1 MIFIISLFCAFLFFF
16 SLFFLLGHAL
26 KKKQVV
32 SERLQQYADYLDVKE
47 TAEEQISTGQKL
59 RLAFRKRMRRVGGR
73 KTASKLDLMMH
84 RAGLP
89 LLGFEMVVISFGVS
103 ILAFLMV
110 LLVTGEGG
118 AALLFALLAFL
129 FQWGYV
135 KYRIDKR
142 LKAFLYQMAD
152 CLTLISNSLRAGFS
166 FLQTIEIIS
175 KEMKPP
181 VSTEFARVLRE
192 TNLGKPLDRALTEM
206 DGRVGSP
213 DFSLIVT
220 AVLIQQQVGGNLA
233 DIIDIIRDTILD
245 RIRLR
250 GEIKTLTAQGR
261 MAGMILAALPIAMGL
276 FMYIM
281 SPEYM
286 RPLLTTR
293 IGQIAIGVALVM
305 EVIGFFIIHK
315 IVDIK
320 V

>member
-16 SLFFLLGHAL
+16 ILFFLLGHAL

-32 SERLQQYADYLDVKE
+32 SERLQQYADYLDVEE
-47 TAEEQISTGQKL
+47 TEEERISTGQKL

-89 LLGFEMVVISFGVS
+89 LLGFEMVAISFGVS

-118 AALLFALLAFL
+118 AALLFALFVFL

-152 CLTLISNSLRAGFS
+152 CLTLVSNSLRAGFS
-166 FLQTIEIIS
+166 FLQTVEIIS

-192 TNLGKPLDRALTEM
+192 TNLGKPFAR
-206 DGRVGSP
+206 
-213 DFSLIVT
+213 
-220 AVLIQQQVGGNLA
+220 
-233 DIIDIIRDTILD
+233 
-245 RIRLR
+245 
-250 GEIKTLTAQGR
+250 
-261 MAGMILAALPIAMGL
+261 
-276 FMYIM
+276 
-281 SPEYM
+281 
-286 RPLLTTR
+286 
-293 IGQIAIGVALVM
+293 
-305 EVIGFFIIHK
+305 
-315 IVDIK
+315 
-320 V
+320 

>member
-1 MIFIISLFCAFLFFF
+1 M
-16 SLFFLLGHAL
+16 
-26 KKKQVV
+26 
-32 SERLQQYADYLDVKE
+32 
-47 TAEEQISTGQKL
+47 
-59 RLAFRKRMRRVGGR
+59 
-73 KTASKLDLMMH
+73 
-84 RAGLP
+84 
-89 LLGFEMVVISFGVS
+89 S
-103 ILAFLMV
+103 ILAFLMA

-118 AALLFALLAFL
+118 AALLFALFVFL

-152 CLTLISNSLRAGFS
+152 CLTLVSNSLRAGFS

-206 DGRVGSP
+206 DRRVGSP

>member
-16 SLFFLLGHAL
+16 ILFFLLGHAL

-47 TAEEQISTGQKL
+47 TEEEQISTGQKL
-59 RLAFRKRMRRVGGR
+59 RRAFRKRMRRVGGR

-129 FQWGYV
+129 FPWGYV

-152 CLTLISNSLRAGFS
+152 CLTAGFS
-166 FLQTIEIIS
+166 FLQTVEIIS

-206 DGRVGSP
+206 DRRVGSP

-233 DIIDIIRDTILD
+233 DIINVIRDTILD

-261 MAGMILAALPIAMGL
+261 MAGMILAALPIVMGL
-276 FMYIM
+276 FMYMM

>member
-16 SLFFLLGHAL
+16 ILFFLLGHAL

-47 TAEEQISTGQKL
+47 TEEEQISTGQKL
-59 RLAFRKRMRRVGGR
+59 RHAFRKRMRRVGGR

-103 ILAFLMV
+103 ILAFLMA

-129 FQWGYV
+129 FPWGYV

-152 CLTLISNSLRAGFS
+152 CLTLVSNSLRAGFS

-192 TNLGKPLDRALTEM
+192 TNLGKPLD
-206 DGRVGSP
+206 P

-305 EVIGFFIIHK
+305 EVIGFYIIHK